1 LRAPPTTGKRHPIPK
16 TSGDFTMTNT
26 TESKTDRI
34 RELNDAFRRSFV
46 GGAVMITQGVEA
58 MPLDQRRSLLQKM
71 RSFDA
76 FSGDNDPHH
85 EHDFGSVDEAGV
97 RCFWKIDYY
106 DRKTEFGSPDPAD
119 PAVTT
124 RVLTIMLAEE
134 Y

>member
-1 LRAPPTTGKRHPIPK
+1 
-16 TSGDFTMTNT
+16 MTNT
-26 TESKTDRI
+26 TGSKTDRI
-34 RELNDAFRRSFV
+34 RELNDAFRRTFV

-58 MPLDQRRSLLQKM
+58 MPLDQRRSILQKV

-76 FSGDNDPHH
+76 FSENNNPHG
-85 EHDFGSVDEAGV
+85 ENDFGSIDEAGV

-106 DRKTEFGSPDPAD
+106 DKKTEFGSPDPAD